1 MMNCSEFIC
10 RIQEA
15 ASKASDRLFI
25 VDQDGQREVT
35 YAMFYNQ
42 VLRLVAMI
50 KAQGL
55 APQSFVPIV
64 LPDEMEYFAAELA
77 IWMTGH
83 AAVHCGTTFPK
94 QRIDYIVAET
104 EATCVIDETF
114 VAKAQDFAPTF
125 EIVERSPDTPC
136 AMFYTSG
143 SLGNPKGVLHTDESF
158 WSAIEHYTGDF
169 GFDGLKNG
177 CTTTSCYFVAVAIS
191 YAMLKAGCVFHIL
204 SADIKKDINAFEDY
218 LASQNI
224 EFTFISPSL
233 LRIFH
238 SKSTCLKV
246 VMTGSE
252 RLVGCYTQD
261 YKLINSYGQSE
272 TLGPYFFR
280 VIDKNYD
287 NAPIGKPPSSVD
299 VRVLDAEG
307 HEVEDGEVGELCICG
322 GMKMPIY
329 FKNEERTAEMM
340 RGGVYHSGDYVKRI
354 PATGDYLFVN
364 RIDWMVKI
372 NGMRV
377 EPGEVEFVM
386 KKVSGVMD
394 AVVKGFSTHDLSRQ
408 YLVGYYISDEQ
419 LEESYL
425 CEELGKS
432 IPPYMIPQYFV
443 RMEKFPLNANNKIDR
458 KSFLPP
464 SENVLQEFYVAPTNE
479 TEKLL
484 CEAFAKVLALQQ
496 VGINDDFIRLGGD
509 SIRLMQLQKECR
521 ALFLSTKDLYR
532 LRTPKRIA
540 DYCSKRTSD
549 SKHERKTEHPLSQTQ
564 LGVYLECQKH
574 EGEAVYN
581 NPFLFKLP
589 QSIDLHRLCTAITT
603 AVNAH
608 VSLNTRLFI
617 NNEGD
622 VCQKQTSESYVQ
634 TITSLSD
641 ESFKQH
647 RQKLVR
653 PFLLL
658 KDRLFRIEVIQTESA
673 NYLFADF
680 HHVIFD
686 GTSHGIFF
694 ADVDAAYRGKKV
706 EGENYTHFDVAD
718 EEEYQRNSES
728 YNVAKKWYAE
738 EFGGLDV
745 ESVPMGDR
753 NLPQKSFAK
762 EKVPLHL
769 SLAEIENRYKSL
781 GCSLNVLSVATLGYQ
796 LGVYGRK
803 NESLFAT
810 FYHGRSDLRTE
821 KTMGMFVKTLPI
833 HCVWEKD
840 TTVKSYLLSVKSK
853 LLGAMNNDIYSF
865 AEASADLGVSSDILF
880 GCQTSVRR
888 DVTLN
893 GSSCQPEYVK
903 HNATGETMLVELFAE
918 PDGLLQLEIEY
929 DESRFS
935 PEFVQ
940 HFISCYKNIMEGML
954 SEDVL
959 SDIRLV
965 SEEERQELIALGT
978 AKKLPTPHKAFPTL
992 FVEQAARTP
1001 DRIAVV
1007 DKDSEMTYRELDR
1020 QSNIMAQ
1027 QLIDKGVCPG
1037 DFVGVMLERRKEFVV
1052 AVIAIHKTG
1061 AAYVPLDLEYP
1072 EDRLQYMVEN
1082 SETKVIVTE
1091 HGVRTIETAVPKLYI
1106 EDVDYSSD
1114 VAPIDYSDYDTG
1126 LAYMI
1131 YTSGSTGKPK
1141 GVMMH
1146 HIGLI
1151 NVMYSFIDIEN
1162 LTEDDRLFVYASFS
1176 FDVHTADIFPILIL
1190 GGTTCIIPSEIR
1202 KDPNEVYNFLVEKRI
1217 TGGCFPTAMGCLMLN
1232 NYENL
1237 PLRYVMMAGE
1247 KLEGVMST
1255 DHLRVMNGYGP
1266 SECTFCNMFELPK
1279 GIRYKNIPIG
1289 PPVINNYGFIIDA
1302 EGRLVPKGVAG
1313 EFCFAGC
1320 QVGRGYWKLPERT
1333 AQSFV
1338 DCPFIP
1344 GERMYHTGDL
1354 CRWTASEDLECLGR
1368 IDKQVKLRGFRIELG
1383 EIETTASMLPEISR
1397 AVADVREVMGS
1408 KQLVLYYKTHDGAV
1422 KDKQEFEQRLQQ
1434 HMDSS
1439 AMPVYMHP
1447 DLFMQIDVV
1456 PLSPNGKVN
1465 RTALPM
1471 PEVKTVQAEYVAP
1484 RNETEKMLCEAF
1496 SRLLHIEQVGID
1508 DDFFSMGGN
1517 SLKMMGIQ
1525 KECPSLI
1532 ISTKM
1537 LFEGRTPRQIA
1548 ILLSNSQVVNKKRQH
1563 QEDYALSGVQ
1573 RVAYTICSANE
1584 GKAVFN
1590 VPYLFKLDEK
1600 IDMKRLAEAIEKMV
1614 CLHPAFGTHLFV
1626 NDQGEVRQKFV
1637 DYQYK
1642 QEVETVSDKDFDL
1655 LKSQLIQP
1663 FLLLKDRLFRIRLI
1677 QTETAKYLFYDMHHI
1692 IYDGGSMKVLVHDI
1706 DALYKGEDVSP
1717 EDWNAFELC
1726 DENNQLCKGKSFE
1739 NAKNWYAKEF
1749 VGAPSSLYPKPDRN
1763 GAEPQMQLVSRQ
1775 LNVSPEKLKAI
1786 CEKEMITMNVLVSA
1800 AGGCLIG
1807 RYCGVN
1813 EAMLQSMYSAR
1824 EDKRSENVIGCFA
1837 TPVLMHMKWAENESV
1852 SAYLQ
1857 RVGKHV
1863 LEGIK
1868 HCVVYSLLDIG
1879 RDLHVQ
1885 PAMPFIFQG
1894 TLQNEDFF
1902 IGDTLAKYQPISG
1915 NEHGSPI
1922 NVHVFVD
1929 NDGHIVMRIFF
1940 LSNLYSPEYI
1950 EQFMNDFNNILEQ
1963 IATGKVM
1970 NEIQKLKD

>member
-1 MMNCSEFIC
+1 MDCKEFVC
-10 RIQEA
+10 RIQDV
-15 ASKASDRLFI
+15 ASKTPDRLFI
-25 VDQDGQREVT
+25 VDQDGRREVT
-35 YAMFYNQ
+35 YASFFNQ
-42 VLRLVAMI
+42 VLRLVTAI
-50 KAQGL
+50 KAKGL
-55 APQSFVPIV
+55 TPQSFIPII
-64 LPDEMEYFAAELA
+64 LPDEMEYFAAEMA
-77 IWMTGH
+77 VWITGH

-104 EATCVIDETF
+104 GATCIIDEKF
-114 VAKAQDFAPTF
+114 VAETQKNAPVF
-125 EIVERSPDTPC
+125 EMVERTPDMNC

-143 SLGNPKGVLHTDESF
+143 SLGNPKGVLHSDASF
-158 WSAIEHYTGDF
+158 WAAIENYRGEW
-169 GFDGLKNG
+169 GFDNVKNG
-177 CTTTSCYFVAVAIS
+177 STTTSCYFVAIAIS

-204 SADIKKDINAFEDY
+204 SPEIKKDINAFEEY
-218 LASQNI
+218 LSSHEI
-224 EFTFISPSL
+224 EFAFISPSL
-233 LRIFH
+233 LRVFH
-238 SKSTCLKV
+238 SRSSCLKT

-252 RLVGCYTQD
+252 RLVGCYTSD
-261 YKLINSYGQSE
+261 YKLINTYGQSE

-280 VIDKNYD
+280 VIDRHYD
-287 NAPIGKPPSSVD
+287 NAPIGLPPEKVD
-299 VRVLDAEG
+299 VRLLDAEG
-307 HEVEDGEVGELCICG
+307 HEVPDGEVGELCVCG
-322 GMKMPIY
+322 GMTMPVY
-329 FKNEERTAEMM
+329 FKNAERTAEMM
-340 RGGVYHSGDYVKRI
+340 RGGVYHSGDYAKRI
-354 PATGDYLFVN
+354 SATGDYLFVN
-364 RIDWMVKI
+364 RMDWMVKI

-386 KKVSGVMD
+386 KKIAGVKD
-394 AVVKGFSTHDLSRQ
+394 AVVKGFTTPDLSRQ
-408 YLVGYYISDEQ
+408 YLVGYFISDNPLKDE
-419 LEESYL
+419 YL
-425 CEELGKS
+425 YEELSKNL
-432 IPPYMIPQYFV
+432 PPYMIPQYFM
-443 RMEKFPLNANNKIDR
+443 RMDNFPLNVNNKIDR
-458 KSFLPP
+458 KSFPPP
-464 SENVLQEFYVAPTNE
+464 SENILQETYVAPANA
-479 TEKLL
+479 TEQLL
-484 CEAFAKVLALQQ
+484 CDAFAKILALEK
-496 VGINDDFIRLGGD
+496 VGGNDDFIRLGGD

-521 ALFLSTKDLYR
+521 SLKLSTKDLYR

-540 DYCSKRTSD
+540 EYCSKRTNGTRSETKND
-549 SKHERKTEHPLSQTQ
+549 YPLSQTQ
-564 LGVYLECQKH
+564 LGIYLECQKR

-581 NPFLFKLP
+581 NPFLFKLSP
-589 QSIDLHRLCTAITT
+589 DIDLSRLSN
-603 AVNAH
+603 AVEKTVHAH

-617 NNEGD
+617 NNEGE
-622 VCQKQTSESYVQ
+622 VRQKYISEPFALS
-634 TITSLSD
+634 ITTLSD
-641 ESFKQH
+641 GEFEQQ
-647 RQKLVR
+647 RQQMVR

-658 KDRLFRIEVIQTESA
+658 KDRLFRIEIVKTDSS
-673 NYLFADF
+673 NYLFVDF
-680 HHVIFD
+680 HHIIFD

-694 ADVDAAYRGKKV
+694 ADVDKAYHGDKIEV
-706 EGENYTHFDVAD
+706 EEYSHLDVAED
-718 EEEYQRNSES
+718 EVFQRNSEIYDS
-728 YNVAKKWYAE
+728 AKEWYAN
-738 EFGGLDV
+738 EFGKLDV

-753 NLPQKSFAK
+753 NLPQKTFAK
-762 EKVPLHL
+762 EIA
-769 SLAEIENRYKSL
+769 SLNIAFADVESRCTAL

-821 KTMGMFVKTLPI
+821 RTMGMLVKTLPI
-833 HCVWEKD
+833 HCVWEKG

-888 DVTLN
+888 DVSLD
-893 GSSCQPEYVK
+893 GSLCQPEYVK
-903 HNATGETMLVELFAE
+903 HNATGETLLVELFAE
-918 PDGLLQLEIEY
+918 PNGLLQLEIEY

-935 PEFVQ
+935 KDFIQ
-940 HFISCYKNIMEGML
+940 HFISCYKNIMEGL
-954 SEDVL
+954 LNEDAL

-965 SEEERQELIALGT
+965 SEEERNELIALGT

-1001 DRIAVV
+1001 ERIAVV

-1020 QSNIMAQ
+1020 RSNIIAQ
-1027 QLIDKGVCPG
+1027 QLIDLGVRLG
-1037 DFVGVMLERRKEFVV
+1037 EFVGVMLERRKEFVV
-1052 AVIAIHKTG
+1052 AVVAIHKAG

-1091 HGVRTIETAVPKLYI
+1091 HGVRTIETPVPKLFI
-1106 EDVDYSSD
+1106 EDVNYECDSK
-1114 VAPIDYSDYDTG
+1114 PIDLSDYDTG

-1162 LTEDDRLFVYASFS
+1162 LTENDRLFVYASFS
-1176 FDVHTADIFPILIL
+1176 FDVHTADIFPILVL

-1202 KDPNEVYNFLVEKRI
+1202 KDPNEVYKFLVEKRI

-1232 NYENL
+1232 NYEDL

-1255 DHLRVMNGYGP
+1255 ERLRVMNGYGP

-1279 GIRYKNIPIG
+1279 GVRYKNIPIG

-1338 DCPFIP
+1338 DCPFVP

-1354 CRWTASEDLECLGR
+1354 CRWTPSEDLECLGR

-1383 EIETTASMLPEISR
+1383 EIETTASQLPEIAR

-1408 KQLVLYYKTHDGAV
+1408 KQLVLYYKIHDGAV
-1422 KDKQEFEQRLQQ
+1422 VDKQNFEQRLQQ
-1434 HMDSS
+1434 HMDTS

-1447 DLFMQIDVV
+1447 DLYMQIDVV

-1465 RTALPM
+1465 RASLPM
-1471 PEVKTVQAEYVAP
+1471 PEVKTVQAEYAPP

-1496 SRLLHIEQVGID
+1496 ARLLRIEKVGID

-1525 KECPSLI
+1525 KECPTLA

-1537 LFEGRTPRQIA
+1537 VFEGRTPRQIA
-1548 ILLSNSQVVNKKRQH
+1548 TLLTNSKVERKLQD
-1563 QEDYALSGVQ
+1563 DYALSSVQ
-1573 RVAYTICSANE
+1573 RVAYTICSAHE

-1600 IDMKRLAEAIEKMV
+1600 IDMPRLAEAIEKMV
-1614 CLHPAFGTHLFV
+1614 GLHPAFGTRLFM
-1626 NDQGEVRQKFV
+1626 NERGEVRQKFV
-1637 DYQYK
+1637 DPQYR
-1642 QEVETVSDKDFDL
+1642 QEIETVSDKDFAL
-1655 LKSQLIQP
+1655 LKNQLIQP

-1677 QTETAKYLFYDMHHI
+1677 QTETSKYLFYDMHHI

-1706 DALYKGEDVSP
+1706 DALYKGEAVQA

-1726 DENNQLCKGKSFE
+1726 DENSRLCRGKVYE
-1739 NAKNWYAKEF
+1739 EAKTWYAAELT
-1749 VGAPSSLYPKPDRN
+1749 GAPSSLYPKPDKN
-1763 GAEPQMQLVSRQ
+1763 GSEPQMQLVSQ
-1775 LNVSPEKLKAI
+1775 KLDVAPDKLKAL
-1786 CEKEMITMNVLVSA
+1786 CEKEMITMNVLISA
-1800 AGGCLIG
+1800 AAGSLIG
-1807 RYCGVN
+1807 RYCQTN
-1813 EAMLQSMYSAR
+1813 ESLLQSMYSAR
-1824 EDKRSENVIGCFA
+1824 EDLRSEHVIGCFA
-1837 TPVLMHMKWAENESV
+1837 TPVLMRMKWSERESV
-1852 SAYLQ
+1852 SSYLQ
-1857 RVGKHV
+1857 RAAKHV
-1863 LEGIK
+1863 LGGIK
-1868 HCVVYSLLDIG
+1868 HCATYSLLDIG
-1879 RDLHVQ
+1879 KDLHIE

-1894 TLQNEDFF
+1894 TLQNEDFT
-1902 IGDTLAKYQPISG
+1902 IGDTVAKYQPISG

-1929 NDGHIVMRIFF
+1929 DDGYVVMRIFF
-1940 LSNLYSPEYI
+1940 LSNLYSSDFI
-1950 EQFMNDFNNILEQ
+1950 NRFMKNFSNILELM
-1963 IATGKVM
+1963 ASCKTMAEV
-1970 NEIQKLKD
+1970 KLVEG